1 MLTYTQVLF
10 LLVVPPALVLAFLTR
25 PIMGKMEVYKL
36 LALVVIAFVY
46 STPWY
51 LHLFIF
57 IFIFRSELTRIW
69 NELWRFLSPVQAP
82 VVHAGIYLICF
93 IFYFNLI
100 E

>member
-25 PIMGKMEVYKL
+25 PIMGKMEVFKL

-57 IFIFRSELTRIW
+57 IFRQANLHDFEFEIATRSHRCPSIYTNTISTRDI
-69 NELWRFLSPVQAP
+69 
-82 VVHAGIYLICF
+82 
-93 IFYFNLI
+93 
-100 E
+100 

>member
-25 PIMGKMEVYKL
+25 PIVGKMEVYKL

-51 LHLFIF
+51 LHLFIS
-57 IFIFRSELTRIW
+57 RSEFTR
-69 NELWRFLSPVQAP
+69 F
-82 VVHAGIYLICF
+82 
-93 IFYFNLI
+93 
-100 E
+100 

>member
-25 PIMGKMEVYKL
+25 PIVGKMEVYKL

-51 LHLFIF
+51 LHL
-57 IFIFRSELTRIW
+57 
-69 NELWRFLSPVQAP
+69 
-82 VVHAGIYLICF
+82 
-93 IFYFNLI
+93 
-100 E
+100 